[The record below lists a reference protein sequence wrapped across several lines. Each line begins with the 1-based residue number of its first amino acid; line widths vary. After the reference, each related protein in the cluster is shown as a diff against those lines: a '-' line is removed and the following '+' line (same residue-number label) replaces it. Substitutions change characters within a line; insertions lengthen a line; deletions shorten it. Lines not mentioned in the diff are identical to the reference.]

1 MISARA
7 IPDSVMAVGF
17 LAAAFAVNDLFAA
30 TARTALGHR
39 RAALMIA
46 ALTGALAQTCLV
58 AAAPFG
64 IEALQRVLAGLA
76 ALSFLTL
83 LVLCRAPI
91 RRIRQGQMKIV
102 NPRMQDL
109 AQRAQAQAQ
118 AARAWLDMAEQ
129 AAHVGHWQLT
139 VPENRLIWSDEM
151 FRIHGLWR
159 EHYQPDVETVLAA
172 FHPLDSKRL
181 AALLQGVATDGGS
194 FDMAARLRRPD
205 GEIRNVTLSAQAVL
219 GEDGTVEL
227 VNGVMLD
234 VTEPKRAE
242 TRPPAHAGAVDGIA
256 GEDAVTGL
264 ADRAQFDA
272 SLGYE
277 FKRAVRSKKPLGLVL
292 IEIDQFDQFIS
303 HYGARQANI
312 CLRDVAQAVQAV
324 PRRTGD
330 IVARY
335 SDTEIAVL
343 LPLAD
348 GSGALRVAGQI
359 AEAIRALGLADAGR
373 KDGLLTV
380 SCGAAS
386 FTMDDLYNP
395 LELTRRAARALAEAK
410 VNGGGRVCAYRE
422 PAFEGVLAVR
432 G

>member
-1 MISARA
+1 MISARV
-7 IPDSVMAVGF
+7 IPDGVMAVGF
-17 LAAAFAVNDLFAA
+17 VMAAFSVNDLFTA
-30 TARTALGHR
+30 TARTALGPR
-39 RAALMIA
+39 RAALMVA
-46 ALTGALAQTCLV
+46 ALTGALAQASLVVV
-58 AAAPFG
+58 AAFG
-64 IEALQRVLAGLA
+64 IAPMQRVLAGVA

-91 RRIRQGQMKIV
+91 RRIRQGQMKIL
-102 NPRMQDL
+102 NHRLQRL
-109 AQRAQAQAQ
+109 ARRAEARAQSAQ
-118 AARAWLDMAEQ
+118 AWLDLAEQ

-139 VPENRLIWSDEM
+139 VPGNRLVWSNEM

-159 EHYQPDVETVLAA
+159 EHYQPDIETALAA

-181 AALLQGVATDGGS
+181 GELLREAATNGGT

-205 GEIRNVTLSAQAVL
+205 GEIRNVTLCAQAVL
-219 GEDGTVEL
+219 DEDGAVEMM
-227 VNGVMLD
+227 NGVMLD

-242 TRPPAHAGAVDGIA
+242 TRPPAHAGALDGLA

-264 ADRAQFDA
+264 ADRRQFDA
-272 SLGYE
+272 SLTYE

-292 IEIDQFDQFIS
+292 IEIDQFQQFVS
-303 HYGARQANI
+303 QHGVRQADM

-335 SDTEIAVL
+335 SETEIAVL

-348 GSGALRVAGQI
+348 GGGALRVAAQI
-359 AEAIRALGLADAGR
+359 AEAIRALGLTNAGR
-373 KDGLLTV
+373 ADGLQTV
-380 SCGAAS
+380 SCGAAA

-410 VNGGGRVCAYRE
+410 LNGGGCVRGYRE
-422 PAFEGVLAVR
+422 L
-432 G
+432 